1 LAGANTVM
9 FGAEFSVSTRPAF
22 LTAVTSVDRAGLAEA
37 AVATGAVD
45 MPLKLPAPDLG
56 TDAQPEPKSV
66 AEAEPELDGIA
77 AALDEAMADD
87 EDLGAADDEAD
98 VPPELLQAAV
108 PRASPAATADT
119 ARMRTFMIAP

>member
-1 LAGANTVM
+1 
-9 FGAEFSVSTRPAF
+9 
-22 LTAVTSVDRAGLAEA
+22 LAEA

-66 AEAEPELDGIA
+66 AGAEPEPEPDGIA
-77 AALDEAMADD
+77 AALDEPMADD
-87 EDLGAADDEAD
+87 EDLGAADEAA

-108 PRASPAATADT
+108 PIASPAATADT
-119 ARMRTFMIAP
+119 ARMRTFTIAP

>member
-1 LAGANTVM
+1 
-9 FGAEFSVSTRPAF
+9 
-22 LTAVTSVDRAGLAEA
+22 
-37 AVATGAVD
+37 VATGAVD

-66 AEAEPELDGIA
+66 AEAEPELDGMA
-77 AALDEAMADD
+77 EALDEAMADD

>member
-1 LAGANTVM
+1 
-9 FGAEFSVSTRPAF
+9 
-22 LTAVTSVDRAGLAEA
+22 
-37 AVATGAVD
+37 

-66 AEAEPELDGIA
+66 AEAEPEPDGVA
-77 AALDEAMADD
+77 AALDEPMADD
-87 EDLGAADDEAD
+87 EDLGAADEAA

-119 ARMRTFMIAP
+119 ARMRTFTIAP

>member
-1 LAGANTVM
+1 
-9 FGAEFSVSTRPAF
+9 
-22 LTAVTSVDRAGLAEA
+22 
-37 AVATGAVD
+37 

-66 AEAEPELDGIA
+66 AEAEPELDGMA
-77 AALDEAMADD
+77 EALDEAMADD
-87 EDLGAADDEAD
+87 EDLGAADEAA